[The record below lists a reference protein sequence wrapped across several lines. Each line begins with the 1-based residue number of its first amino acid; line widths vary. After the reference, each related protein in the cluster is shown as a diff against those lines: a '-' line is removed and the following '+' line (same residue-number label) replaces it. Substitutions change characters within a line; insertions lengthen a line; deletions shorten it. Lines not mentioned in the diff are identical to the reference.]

1 MMGVVS
7 MLAQTK
13 ISLASCG
20 TALLASGTALVE
32 GSNVVI
38 AQATPI
44 VGGQTVGQT
53 ALQAAG
59 VAIIIA
65 IGSILTPIAIE
76 WIRAWGA
83 AQKAK
88 TDNQA
93 RIDEARL
100 QADQR
105 EKENDFEKKIAL
117 LAEKAGRLDKVEAE
131 ARAAKEEAWQA
142 RINAEGYKVRLELLE
157 GRALATTKVVEQV
170 KAGVERNTGSL
181 MTPTAA
187 IVTDAFGKVVS
198 VTGQI
203 EFILHWKPEE
213 VVGKDV
219 GILIPMKLHPDPINH
234 TDRSFDPSLEFHDK
248 TFRAIPA
255 ITKEGQPVE
264 VDIFLTRWFE
274 KGKRG
279 TLEGVRFGKI
289 IKKHAVGTVEALDLF
304 PPAENILPG
313 FNRDVASQLE
323 KNSELVAENNGQLQR
338 VNEKL
343 EKMTE

>member
-1 MMGVVS
+1 MMGALS

-13 ISLASCG
+13 VGLASSG
-20 TALLASGTALVE
+20 AALLASVTALVE
-32 GSNVVI
+32 GSNHVI

-88 TDNQA
+88 ADNQA
-93 RIDEARL
+93 RIDEARF
-100 QADQR
+100 AAEQR
-105 EKENDFEKKIAL
+105 EKESDFERRIAL
-117 LAEKAGRLDKVEAE
+117 LSEKAERFDRVESE
-131 ARAAKEEAWQA
+131 AKTAKEEAWQA
-142 RINAEGYKVRLELLE
+142 KMQAEGYKVRLELLE
-157 GRALATTKVVEQV
+157 GRALATTKTLQNMKAQVEQNSGGIM
-170 KAGVERNTGSL
+170 A
-181 MTPTAA
+181 PTAA
-187 IVTDAFGKVVS
+187 IVTDAYGKIMS
-198 VTGQI
+198 VTGQL

-213 VVGKDV
+213 VVGKD
-219 GILIPMKLHPDPINH
+219 IYTLIPMRLHPDPINH
-234 TDRSFDPSLEFHDK
+234 AERSFNPSIEFHDK

-264 VDIFLTRWFE
+264 VDILLTRWFE
-274 KGKRG
+274 RGKRG
-279 TLEGVRFGKI
+279 TIEGVRFGKI
-289 IKKHAVGTVEALDLF
+289 MKKHAPAQQGVFEPFPAVETL
-304 PPAENILPG
+304 LPG
-313 FNRDVASQLE
+313 FNREIASQLE

-343 EKMTE
+343 DKITE